1 MGKPLRPHIYIGIAG
16 DELEQKP
23 LELNIL
29 LEKVFSLLTRGWGN

>member
-1 MGKPLRPHIYIGIAG
+1 MGKSLHPYIDIGTVG